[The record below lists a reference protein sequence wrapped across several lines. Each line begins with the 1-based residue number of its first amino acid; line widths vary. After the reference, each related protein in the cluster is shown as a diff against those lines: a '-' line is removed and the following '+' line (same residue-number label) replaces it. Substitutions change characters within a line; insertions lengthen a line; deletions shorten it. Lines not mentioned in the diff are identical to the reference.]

1 MSTRLPRL
9 AAYGVLAALLALFVG
24 LFVESRRSAAVP
36 SVDPKSDLI
45 VSNRDRLRVCAD
57 IRVADQG
64 QVTDRLTAGLGQVRR
79 HPHWELTDFGDRTP
93 ALEGGC
99 QAELPQDGVAK
110 GVVVGPGV
118 TARPGPY
125 RTVVVVLGG
134 EEADRLLGGQRAA
147 LAPYELMELKPGTT
161 ATVTQAVVV
170 RDTFVGSP
178 EFVKDYLTPAIGLHP
193 EPGPNHEED
202 HHHETS
208 S

>member
-9 AAYGVLAALLALFVG
+9 AAYGALAALLAIFVG
-24 LFVESRRSAAVP
+24 LFVESRRSEAVP
-36 SVDPKSDLI
+36 RVDPESDLI
-45 VSNRDRLRVCAD
+45 VSTRDRLRVCAD
-57 IRVADQG
+57 IRVADQR
-64 QVTDRLTAGLGQVRR
+64 QVTDRLTAGLRQVRR
-79 HPHWELTDFGDRTP
+79 HPHWELTDFDDRTP

-99 QAELPQDGVAK
+99 RATLPQEGVAK

-134 EEADRLLGGQRAA
+134 AEADRLLGGQRAV
-147 LAPYELMELKPGTT
+147 LVPYELMEIEHGAT

-193 EPGPNHEED
+193 EPDPNHKED